1 MRSVFNW
8 NHISNDLTE
17 DKISEF
23 KALYKHYHQ
32 LFKCYQWKYK
42 KLRRLKLALEISSIS
57 LTVAGTITGTVTLN
71 PIVIGCVA
79 GPGVIIQGYLT
90 KSDLIQRVDRCRFA
104 YTSYEKILVQLR
116 NFMRGAL
123 YHENL
128 FLSDAKVIDET
139 VIDNCPS
146 VDSLYDKYKKSLLVN
161 IYYIC
166 YAFPILLIQC

>member
-1 MRSVFNW
+1 MVSKKNIFNW

-17 DKISEF
+17 DKISEL
-23 KALYKHYHQ
+23 KALYKHYHR

-42 KLRRLKLALEISSIS
+42 KLRRLKLALELSSIS
-57 LTVAGTITGTVTLN
+57 LTVVGTITGTITLN

-90 KSDLIQRVDRCRFA
+90 KSDLIQRVERCRFA

-116 NFMRGAL
+116 NFMRGAS
-123 YHENL
+123 YNESI
-128 FLSDAKVIDET
+128 FFSDVKVVDEI

-146 VDSLYDKYKKSLLVN
+146 VDKYFEKYNCKF
-161 IYYIC
+161 IE
-166 YAFPILLIQC
+166 